1 MYNLQYLKPS
11 LQKRQKR
18 RDKRLD
24 EELIEC
30 YRRGS
35 RSKQMK
41 GYSNMVKRNNF
52 EHAFQREGMKFKH
65 GGGSKFFNDNLEPML
80 RLLERRCDRPWN
92 KTFSELNKQL
102 DKSRVS
108 GLHVFKHVSD
118 YVHENVW
125 IESKRIYHYQ
135 FGKKSELVS
144 CGTTKNFY
152 VHPTNGLL
160 KKARQVSRDELGR
173 MMNENN
179 PYLIKA

>member
-1 MYNLQYLKPS
+1 MDNLQYLKPS
-11 LQKRQKR
+11 LRKRQKR

-24 EELIEC
+24 KELIEC

-41 GYSNMVKRNNF
+41 GYNKMVTRNNF
-52 EHAFQREGMKFKH
+52 EHAFQHESMKFKH

-80 RLLERRCDRPWN
+80 RLLERRCNRPWN
-92 KTFSELNKQL
+92 KTFSELTKQL
-102 DKSRVS
+102 DKSTVS

-125 IESKRIYHYQ
+125 IENKKIYHIQ
-135 FGKKSELVS
+135 FGKKKELVS
-144 CGTTKNFY
+144 TGTTKKFY
-152 VHPTNGLL
+152 VHPINGLL
-160 KKARQVSRDELGR
+160 KKARQVSRKEL
-173 MMNENN
+173 MWIVNENN

>member
-1 MYNLQYLKPS
+1 MDNLQYLKPS

-30 YRRGS
+30 YRRGN

-41 GYSNMVKRNNF
+41 GYSNMIKRNNF
-52 EHAFQREGMKFKH
+52 EHAFQHESMKFKH
-65 GGGSKFFNDNLEPML
+65 GGGSRYFNDNLEPML
-80 RLLERRCDRPWN
+80 RLLERRCNRPWN

-102 DKSRVS
+102 DKSTVS

-125 IESKRIYHYQ
+125 IENKKVYHLQ
-135 FGKKSELVS
+135 FGRKRELVS
-144 CGTTKNFY
+144 SGTTKNFY
-152 VHPTNGLL
+152 VHPINGLL
-160 KKARQVSRDELGR
+160 KKARQVSRNELMR
-173 MMNENN
+173 ILNEDN
-179 PYLIKA
+179 PYLVKS